1 MEKITLL
8 DTAEGS
14 TNKGDEIIMECFK
27 EEMSDILDKYF
38 ILSAP
43 THLRSISFLESIYKL
58 PDSAN
63 EISLSKYK
71 FACGTNLLSSNLF
84 HRSNQWNINFS
95 ATRIFKNTILVGV
108 GGNIKLPKGIA
119 GKYTKRIYRDI
130 LDKEFIHS
138 VRTEKAKESLQ
149 KMGYKAYNTGCVT
162 LWKFTPDFCNQISK
176 KKAPNAVIT
185 LTDYNRDEEVDR
197 RLIEIVSKNYEK
209 IYFWP
214 QGIYDDIYLKKL
226 FCGGEKENKKIEL
239 LPASVEKYKE
249 LLMSENIDYVGTR
262 FHGGIYAMRHKARC
276 IIVTLDDRMKSMQS
290 GIRNNC
296 IARKDVVRK
305 LDEKINSEIETVVDI
320 NFEAI
325 RKWKEQFL

>member
-119 GKYTKRIYRDI
+119 GKYTKKIYRDI

-226 FCGGEKENKKIEL
+226 VCGGE
-239 LPASVEKYKE
+239 
-249 LLMSENIDYVGTR
+249 
-262 FHGGIYAMRHKARC
+262 
-276 IIVTLDDRMKSMQS
+276 
-290 GIRNNC
+290 
-296 IARKDVVRK
+296 RK
-305 LDEKINSEIETVVDI
+305 
-320 NFEAI
+320 
-325 RKWKEQFL
+325 